1 MRKQSTSG
9 MGRREFI
16 VLTST
21 TALAAAAF
29 GKDLLPQPATAS
41 ATAREFS
48 LGYVEPNASLGGT
61 GRGLT
66 PNVMAVAGV
75 TSGDGNFINNGAK
88 VSVRGYNVLP
98 KSSTGRVQMQLIV
111 QYLEGGSTR
120 VDPFIAWRYSR
131 TSGPASPVSFL
142 VPVEQDQNLH
152 MLFTSDSDASLAR
165 KAAQAGQAGNG
176 VSRRDVL
183 TGASAAASLEAG
195 NDPGAITLTLLS
207 GKSDPKLRR
216 GYYII
221 SPVGD
226 GVSEP
231 DWSRY
236 ELRKT
241 DDGMKLFEANNFA
254 AGPAQLEYLILYIDY
269 FAPSE
274 RDKTRIKKTD

>member
-1 MRKQSTSG
+1 MKKQSTSG

-29 GKDLLPQPATAS
+29 GKDLLPQAAAAS
-41 ATAREFS
+41 VAAREFS
-48 LGYVEPNASLGGT
+48 LGYVEPNASIQGT

-66 PNVMAVAGV
+66 PNVASVNSV
-75 TSGDGNFINNGAK
+75 SSGDGNFLTNGVK
-88 VSVRGYNVLP
+88 VSVRGYNVMP
-98 KSSTGRVQMQLIV
+98 KSETGRVQMQLIV
-111 QYLEGGSTR
+111 QYFENGTDR
-120 VDPFIAWRYSR
+120 ANPFVAWRYSKA
-131 TSGPASPVSFL
+131 SGGASPISFK
-142 VPVEQDQNLH
+142 VPVDQDQKLH
-152 MLFTSDSDASLAR
+152 LLFTSDSQASLAR
-165 KAAQAGQAGNG
+165 KAALEAQAARAAA
-176 VSRRDVL
+176 VSRRDVIS
-183 TGASAAASLEAG
+183 GASAAASLEAG
-195 NDPGAITLTLLS
+195 NDPGALTLTILS

-241 DDGMKLFEANNFA
+241 DNGLKLFESDDFDAR
-254 AGPAQLEYLILYIDY
+254 PAQIEYLILYFDY
-269 FAPSE
+269 FKSPDRGNASE
-274 RDKTRIKKTD
+274 

>member
-1 MRKQSTSG
+1 

-16 VLTST
+16 LLTST

-48 LGYVEPNASLGGT
+48 LGYVAPSASLAGT

-66 PNVMAVAGV
+66 PNVLSVDSVG
-75 TSGDGNFINNGAK
+75 SGDGNFIENGAK
-88 VSVRGYNVLP
+88 VSVRGYNVMP
-98 KSSTGRVQMQLIV
+98 QSPAGRVQMQLIV

-120 VDPFIAWRYSR
+120 LDPFIAWRYSR
-131 TSGPASPVSFL
+131 SAGPASPVSFL
-142 VPVEQDQNLH
+142 VPVDQDQNLH
-152 MLFTSDSDASLAR
+152 LLFTSDNEASLAR
-165 KAAQAGQAGNG
+165 KTAQAGQAGNN

-195 NDPGAITLTLLS
+195 SDPGAINLTLMS

-236 ELRKT
+236 ELRTT
-241 DDGMKLFEANNFA
+241 DDGMKLFETNNFQ

-269 FAPSE
+269 FARSE
-274 RDKTRIKKTD
+274 GDKTRIKKAD

>member
-1 MRKQSTSG
+1 MKKQSTSG

-16 VLTST
+16 ILTST

-29 GKDLLPQPATAS
+29 GKDLLPQPSTAS
-41 ATAREFS
+41 APAREFS
-48 LGYVEPNASLGGT
+48 LGYVEPDASLAGT

-75 TSGDGNFINNGAK
+75 SSGDGNFIDHGVK
-88 VSVRGYNVLP
+88 VSVRGYNVMP
-98 KSSTGRVQMQLIV
+98 KSPNGRVDMQLIV
-111 QYLEGGSTR
+111 QYFEGGTTR
-120 VDPFIAWRYSR
+120 LDPFIAWRYSR
-131 TSGPASPVSFL
+131 SAGPASPVSFL
-142 VPVEQDQNLH
+142 VPVDRDQNLH

-165 KAAQAGQAGNG
+165 KVAQAGQPGG
-176 VSRRDVL
+176 DVSRRDVL

-195 NDPGAITLTLLS
+195 SDPSALTLTLLS

-236 ELRKT
+236 ELRTT
-241 DDGMKLFEANNFA
+241 DDGMKLFEANNFE
-254 AGPAQLEYLILYIDY
+254 AGPAQLEYLILSIDY
-269 FAPSE
+269 FAGSE
-274 RDKTRIKKTD
+274 RDRTRIKKAD

>member
-29 GKDLLPQPATAS
+29 GKDLLPQPAAAS

-48 LGYVEPNASLGGT
+48 LGYVEPNASLAGT

-66 PNVMAVAGV
+66 PNVMSVASV
-75 TSGDGNFINNGAK
+75 SSGDGNFIENGAK
-88 VSVRGYNVLP
+88 VSIRGYNVMP
-98 KSSTGRVQMQLIV
+98 KSPNGRVHMQLIA
-111 QYLEGGSTR
+111 QYLEGGTRR
-120 VDPFIAWRYSR
+120 VDPYIAWRYSR
-131 TSGPASPVSFL
+131 SAGPASPVSFL
-142 VPVEQDQNLH
+142 VPVDQDQNLH
-152 MLFTSDSDASLAR
+152 LLFTSDSEASIAR
-165 KAAQAGQAGNG
+165 KAAQAGQAGDG

-195 NDPGAITLTLLS
+195 NEPGAITLTLMS
-207 GKSDPKLRR
+207 GNSNPKLRR
-216 GYYII
+216 GYYVI

-226 GVSEP
+226 GVNEP

-236 ELRKT
+236 ELRTT
-241 DDGMKLFEANNFA
+241 DNGMKLFESSNFD

-269 FAPSE
+269 FKPSE
-274 RDKTRIKKTD
+274 RNSVRTKGSN